1 MTDNN
6 LVLCNYFDGYCIVT
20 LNRPEA
26 MNALSS
32 GLRQTLTKVVQDIG
46 KRSDMRAVILTGAG
60 ERAFSAGL
68 DLKEISGEPGDLRQA
83 LTGNIESDPVVA
95 IRALNMPVIA
105 AVNGHAITGGFEL
118 ALACD
123 ILIASDNASF
133 ADTHARV
140 GVVPGWGLSQI
151 LTRVIGPS
159 RANEMHFSGR
169 PITAQTA
176 SDWGLVSRVVSLEQL
191 MPEAVALAQQI
202 SEFDPQIIAELK
214 HVIRDGNQAS
224 LAEGLA
230 IEMQASQGWAAKMN
244 KVVSPLD

>member
-1 MTDNN
+1 MADKD
-6 LVLCNYFDGYCIVT
+6 LVLCDYSDGYCVVT

-32 GLRQTLTKVVQDIG
+32 GLRRALTKVLQTIAT
-46 KRSDMRAVILTGAG
+46 RADMQAVIITGAG

-83 LTGNIESDPVVA
+83 LDGDSASDPSIA
-95 IRALNMPVIA
+95 IRALKIPVIA

-140 GVVPGWGLSQI
+140 GVMPAWGLTQH
-151 LTRVIGPS
+151 LTRIIGPS
-159 RANEMHFSGR
+159 RANEMHFSCR
-169 PITAQTA
+169 PINAQTA
-176 SDWGLVSRVVSLEQL
+176 SDWGLVSRVVAPHQL
-191 MPEAVALAQQI
+191 MPEAEALARQI
-202 SEFDPQIIAELK
+202 SAFDPAIITELK
-214 HVIRDGNQAS
+214 RVIRVGNGVG
-224 LAEGLA
+224 LDEGLA
-230 IEMQASQGWAAKMN
+230 FEAQTSKDWAAKMN
-244 KVVSPLD
+244 TVVSPLD

>member
-1 MTDNN
+1 MTDSN
-6 LVLCNYFDGYCIVT
+6 LVLCDYFDGYCVVT
-20 LNRPEA
+20 LNRPKA

-32 GLRQTLTKVVQDIG
+32 GLRQALTQVVQDIAG
-46 KRSDMRAVILTGAG
+46 RADMRAVILTGAG
-60 ERAFSAGL
+60 DRAFSAGL

-83 LTGNIESDPVVA
+83 LSGGKESDPVVA
-95 IRALNMPVIA
+95 IRSLKIPVIA

-118 ALACD
+118 AMACD

-140 GVVPGWGLSQI
+140 GVVPGWGLTQH
-151 LTRVIGPS
+151 LTRTIGAS

-176 SDWGLVSRVVSLEQL
+176 SDWGLVSRVVAQDQL
-191 MPEAVALAQQI
+191 MPEVESLAQQI
-202 SEFDPQIIAELK
+202 SEYDATIIAELK
-214 HVIRDGNQAS
+214 RVTRAGNGVG
-224 LAEGLA
+224 LDEGLA
-230 IEMQASQGWAAKMN
+230 IEVQASQDWAAKMN